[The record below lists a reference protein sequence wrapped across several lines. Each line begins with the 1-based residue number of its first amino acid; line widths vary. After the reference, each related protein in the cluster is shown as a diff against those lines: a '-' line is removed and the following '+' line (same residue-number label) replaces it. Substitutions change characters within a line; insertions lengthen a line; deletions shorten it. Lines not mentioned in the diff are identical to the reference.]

1 MCLRIRIRIVCMY
14 VCVHVYRKCVATLY
28 VLRVEV
34 PASVRPY
41 VRADRSC
48 VMIAAGGSTG
58 ERISFTFRCAPW
70 QYFKARQIKIVHR
83 ESSGM
88 SVQRL
93 LEHRSPFKLLVATHM
108 NHTQFLLA
116 HTSPQLRPY
125 QLSVE
130 GARASVS
137 SAGGTPAVE
146 Q

>member
-1 MCLRIRIRIVCMY
+1 MCLGIRIRIVCMY

-130 GARASVS
+130 GARASVAR
-137 SAGGTPAVE
+137 AGGTPAVE